1 MRKLWDDD
9 AWTEYLYWLDHNTKL
24 LKKVNDLIREVE
36 RTPFEGR
43 GKPEPLRGDLRGY
56 WSRRITQEH
65 RLIYQVKDDT
75 LIILSCFGHYGD

>member
-9 AWTEYLYWLDHNTKL
+9 AWAEYLYWQDHYTKL
-24 LKKVNDLIREVE
+24 LKKVNDLLREEE

>member
-9 AWTEYLYWLDHNTKL
+9 AWAEYLYWQDHHTKL

-36 RTPFEGR
+36 RTPLEGR